1 MAPPVDPLPDQHSI
15 EHALARYVEENSFL
29 EQVNKFEIQLV
40 RSEQLAYE
48 SNTGCQLKFSSI
60 ADRHVQAI
68 SSRDI
73 MVQIINGRKHARQG
87 TEPTVETILESQR
100 EDLHVSAVDA
110 GVARLEDLITAWKEI
125 PSKDFFKTKRQ
136 ASCRFKDSAAAFRQ
150 RSKAFLDDQR
160 ERILTVSGVPA
171 TVNSVNIADN
181 LDKQHTIFDQEFAM
195 AKETFKNF
203 DTEAK
208 ELVSKLYKVVASM
221 VEALDRMEKVLVQYS
236 I

>member
-125 PSKDFFKTKRQ
+125 PSEDFFKTKRQ

-160 ERILTVSGVPA
+160 ERILTVSGVPYS
-171 TVNSVNIADN
+171 TRNSPWPRRLSRTLTLKPRSWFPSCTRWWHRWSKRSIEW
-181 LDKQHTIFDQEFAM
+181 KKSWSSIRF
-195 AKETFKNF
+195 
-203 DTEAK
+203 
-208 ELVSKLYKVVASM
+208 EL
-221 VEALDRMEKVLVQYS
+221 
-236 I
+236 